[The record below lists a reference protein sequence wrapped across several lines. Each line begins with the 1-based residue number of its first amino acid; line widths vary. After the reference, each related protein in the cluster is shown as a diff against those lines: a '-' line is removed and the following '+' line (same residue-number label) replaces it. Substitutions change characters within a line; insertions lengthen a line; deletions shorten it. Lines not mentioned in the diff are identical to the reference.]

1 MPVESPISETVETP
15 SRSAS
20 RSSLYTRWDRVL
32 DEGQETYNILVVD
45 EVDLNRRLLRKL
57 LRSGDYEILEAR
69 KPSEAVEILDR
80 EKIDLIVLDQVL
92 PEMSGPAFCKILKSE
107 RRTQLIPVVMTTS
120 IHGIDDEVAGFE
132 SGADAF
138 LIKPL
143 QPALVRT
150 RI

>member
-1 MPVESPISETVETP
+1 MQSEVKG
-15 SRSAS
+15 RVKH
-20 RSSLYTRWDRVL
+20 LYSI
-32 DEGQETYNILVVD
+32 YK
-45 EVDLNRRLLRKL
+45 KL

-120 IHGIDDEVAGFE
+120 IHGIDNEVAGFE
-132 SGADAF
+132 SGADEF

>member
-120 IHGIDDEVAGFE
+120 IHGIDNEVAGFE
-132 SGADAF
+132 SGSDEF